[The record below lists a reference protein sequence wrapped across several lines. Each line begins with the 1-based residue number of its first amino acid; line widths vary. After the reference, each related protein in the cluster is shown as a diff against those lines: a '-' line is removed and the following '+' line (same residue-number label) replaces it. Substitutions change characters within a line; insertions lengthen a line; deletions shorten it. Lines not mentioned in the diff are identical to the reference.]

1 MTAYSSALLLVTSQA
16 ARLAGPSAALL
27 LLAAMWPAEAFGRFA
42 GAYALASLLGLLP
55 ATGLS
60 AWLLDRSAREAGA
73 ARGMLWRAWAMM
85 AGLGALAMMVAVG
98 LSAVMPG
105 YGGAALPALT
115 LAMLLAG
122 AADNGFAAL
131 RGQRNEG
138 PVAAIAVPT
147 NLALLAAAFVLHEQ
161 GAETVAVA
169 WVLVRSSQVAM
180 LAWSTARFLPPSTGP
195 APSYRTIGPFFGS
208 QSAGVFYGQAD
219 TLLVHALAGEVAAAL
234 YTIAAR
240 LLQLAS
246 FAAQTLAQWFQPRL
260 AAEVMDSPD
269 WLAQRRRLW
278 LCLGVISAGGL
289 AAFCLVL
296 PLVQPSVL
304 GPSYQAA
311 APVIQL
317 AGLVLAARCFVAGQ
331 WIELTARQL
340 ETCRARASWLLLG
353 IFIALAWPLT
363 VQFGAFGAMAAHLLA
378 LGPIAA
384 LSGRSLARARQR

>member
-1 MTAYSSALLLVTSQA
+1 
-16 ARLAGPSAALL
+16 
-27 LLAAMWPAEAFGRFA
+27 
-42 GAYALASLLGLLP
+42 
-55 ATGLS
+55 
-60 AWLLDRSAREAGA
+60 
-73 ARGMLWRAWAMM
+73 MLWRAWAMM
-85 AGLGALAMMVAVG
+85 AGLGELAMMVAVG

-105 YGGAALPALT
+105 YGGVALPALT

-122 AADNGFAAL
+122 VADNGFAAL

-147 NLALLAAAFVLHEQ
+147 NLALLAAAFVLHER
-161 GAETVAVA
+161 GAEAVAIA
-169 WVLVRSSQVAM
+169 WVLVRSAQVVV
-180 LAWSTARFLPPSTGP
+180 LAWSTARFLPPSTAP
-195 APSYRTIGPFFGS
+195 APPWRNIWPFFGS

-260 AAEVMDSPD
+260 AAEVVDGPD

-289 AAFCLVL
+289 AAFCVVL
-296 PLVQPSVL
+296 PLVLPSVL
-304 GPSYQAA
+304 DSAYQAA
-311 APVIQL
+311 APVIQQ

-331 WIELTARQL
+331 WIELTARQH
-340 ETCRARASWLLLG
+340 EAHRALASWLLLLV
-353 IFIALAWPLT
+353 FVALAWPLT
-363 VQFGAFGAMAAHLLA
+363 LQFGALGAMAAHLLA

-384 LSGRSLARARQR
+384 LSRRSLARARQP